1 VRVKTAHLMQQYA
14 LKPLALDSGQLSFKM
29 SL

>member
-1 VRVKTAHLMQQYA
+1 MQQYA